1 MFLTSTEKLVK
12 RYKVSKQKDK
22 MFEEENRKFC
32 QLKLSAKKQVQINNL
47 ALRKLLFLIH
57 KCHYHLKRS

>member
-32 QLKLSAKKQVQINNL
+32 QLKLSAK
-47 ALRKLLFLIH
+47 
-57 KCHYHLKRS
+57 